1 MLTANSWAKE
11 TQAKFGIPGLRL
23 RGEPRREEVR
33 RKRQMAW
40 GRSQEN
46 MALRTGQ
53 SEIRSAERKHS
64 EK

>member
-40 GRSQEN
+40 GRSQES
-46 MALRTGQ
+46 MALRAGQ
-53 SEIRSAERKHS
+53 LELRAAQMEHTK
-64 EK
+64 